1 MAQYRTEPEET
12 TGMPSGVPYIIANE
26 AAERFSYYGMRSILV
41 IYMSQWLVNSA
52 GALDTMTKD
61 EAKGNFALFGASVY
75 FCSIFGALISD
86 GFLGK
91 YRTILYVSLIY
102 CLGHLVLSLGG
113 TAFGNSIGF
122 YPRVALAVGLGLIA
136 LGSGG
141 IKPCVSA
148 NVGDQFGSKNL
159 HLLENVYGWFYFSIN
174 AGSVLSTILIPRLLG
189 EVVKVDG
196 ETVMTSAGPEGTS
209 YGPHVAFAVPGVLM
223 LIATLFFWM
232 GRNRF
237 VHRPPGGLGFIR
249 EAASPEGRRI
259 LTIPVL
265 VALFVA
271 VFWSLYEQCGS
282 AWVLQAEEMDRHF
295 SLSIGSRSLFNFD
308 MNASETHTL
317 NPILILIFIPLFGYV
332 IYPAINHVFRLTA
345 IRKISIGLFLTA
357 LAFSTSAIIESYI
370 TKENHPHVLWQVIP
384 YVIMTAAEVM
394 VSITGLEFSY
404 SIAPK
409 SMKSVVMSIWLLS
422 NATGQLLTWAV
433 NKVIQNPDK
442 TSKLPGASYYWV
454 FTAAMLLAA
463 IGFVIVS
470 MTFRKAAD
478 AVEPPTE

>member
-1 MAQYRTEPEET
+1 MAHFRTEPEDT
-12 TGMPSGVPYIIANE
+12 AGMPSGVPYIIANE

-41 IYMSQWLVNSA
+41 IYMTQWLVSSS
-52 GALDTMTKD
+52 GALDTMTEP
-61 EAKGNFALFGASVY
+61 EARGNYALFGASVY
-75 FCSIFGALISD
+75 FCSIFGALVSD

-136 LGSGG
+136 IGSGG

-148 NVGDQFGSKNL
+148 NVGDQFGPRNL
-159 HLLENVYGWFYFSIN
+159 HLLEKVYGWFYFSIN
-174 AGSVLSTILIPRLLG
+174 AGSMFSTILIPRLLG
-189 EVVKVDG
+189 EVVKENG
-196 ETVMTSAGPEGTS
+196 EAELTSSGVASTS
-209 YGPHVAFAVPGVLM
+209 YGPHVAFAIPGILM
-223 LIATLFFWM
+223 LIATIFFWM

-237 VHRPPGGLGFIR
+237 VHRPAAGLGFLR
-249 EAASPEGRRI
+249 EATSAAGLKILRI
-259 LTIPVL
+259 PLT

-271 VFWSLYEQCGS
+271 IFWSLYEQSGS
-282 AWVLQAEEMDRHF
+282 AWVLQAAKMNRDFGWFE
-295 SLSIGSRSLFNFD
+295 

-317 NPILILIFIPLFGYV
+317 NPVLILVFIPLFGYV
-332 IYPAINHVFRLTA
+332 VYPAINRVFRLTA
-345 IRKISIGLFLTA
+345 IRKMSIGLFLTA
-357 LAFSTSAIIESYI
+357 IAFSTSAIIESQI
-370 TKENHPHVLWQVIP
+370 TPDHAPHVAWQVIP

-409 SMKSVVMSIWLLS
+409 SMKSLVMSIWLLS
-422 NATGQLLTWAV
+422 NAAGQYLTYAV
-433 NKVIQNPDK
+433 NYFIQNEDK
-442 TSKLPGASYYWV
+442 SSKFPGASYYWL
-454 FTAAMLLAA
+454 FTGIMLASA

-470 MTFRKAAD
+470 MTFRKASEA
-478 AVEPPTE
+478 AEPPAV